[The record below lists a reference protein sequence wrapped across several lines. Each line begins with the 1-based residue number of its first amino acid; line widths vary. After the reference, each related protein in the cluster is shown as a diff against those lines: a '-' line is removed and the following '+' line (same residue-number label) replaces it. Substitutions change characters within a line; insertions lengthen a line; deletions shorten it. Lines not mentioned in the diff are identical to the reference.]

1 MKLGSKLECHSCGA
15 KFYDFDK
22 PDPVCPKCGMNQS
35 EPEEPTKKA
44 KK

>member
-22 PDPVCPKCGMNQS
+22 PDPVCPKCGASQA
-35 EPEEPTKKA
+35 EAEESGKKGE
-44 KK
+44 K